1 MTMSDPIVFGARY
14 STYTRSVLLA
24 LAEKGVACSLEEIDI
39 FRCATPDYLARQPFG
54 RIPAFEH
61 DGFRLYETAAIM
73 RYVDEAFSGPPL
85 QPADPRGRARMNQVL
100 GILDG
105 YAYRTLVWDIYVE
118 RSEGRTKAGAPDE
131 AKIAA
136 AAVKAQT
143 CLKALG
149 EAMGEGPYLAGA
161 GITLADLHAVP
172 IFAYFRLTPEGARA
186 LDAAPALGAWWRTM
200 DARPSVQATRFTA
213 EAA

>member
-1 MTMSDPIVFGARY
+1 MSGVVVFGARY
-14 STYTRSVLLA
+14 STYTRSVLLT
-24 LAEKGVACSLEEIDI
+24 LAEKGVDCSLEEIDI
-39 FRCATPDYLARQPFG
+39 FAGAAPGYLARQPFG
-54 RIPAFEH
+54 RIPALEH
-61 DGFRLYETAAIM
+61 EGFRLYETTAIM
-73 RYVDEAFSGPPL
+73 RYVDEAFSGPAL
-85 QPADPRGRARMNQVL
+85 QPRDPRRRARMNQVL

-136 AAVKAQT
+136 AASRART
-143 CLKALG
+143 CLQALG
-149 EAMGEGPYLAGA
+149 EAMEEGPYLAGP
-161 GITLADLHAVP
+161 GITLADLHAAP
-172 IFAYFRLTPEGARA
+172 IFAYFRLTPEGAQA
-186 LDAAPALGAWWRTM
+186 LDAAPALAAWWRRL